1 MTHSTS
7 VGEREKCKRK
17 SERLKLESIFLPVR
31 VCVRILCFIRD
42 SFRIFLLVSLCICD
56 FLCVSFFKLKRIVK
70 KETTEGYNF
79 NKIHNFKIA
88 VFKRKAFEP
97 KTHTNSIAIGY
108 SNDFTLRIYREI
120 HSISRDFNHYLPNRF
135 LHFDFLCVIRSR
147 EDMNNA
153 GNFICV
159 IHQISQLTSLRRVAA
174 SVFFSVRSLFAVG
187 WMRT

>member
-1 MTHSTS
+1 M
-7 VGEREKCKRK
+7 
-17 SERLKLESIFLPVR
+17 
-31 VCVRILCFIRD
+31 RILCFIRD
-42 SFRIFLLVSLCICD
+42 SFRIFLLVSLSICD

-120 HSISRDFNHYLPNRF
+120 HSISRDFIHYLSNRF

-153 GNFICV
+153 GNFI
-159 IHQISQLTSLRRVAA
+159 
-174 SVFFSVRSLFAVG
+174 
-187 WMRT
+187 